1 MIRINLL
8 GRSRPKATRPTVP
21 LEATLQYVLLIIALA
36 VSCGA
41 LYGHYLLLDRENTKV
56 VAHIQKQNGEKAR
69 LEQLKQQVDNFE
81 KQKAVLQQRINVIE
95 ELQRNRTGGQELL
108 EAIANTVSR
117 TDTLWLTSVDRK
129 GNDLTINGAAGS
141 LNAVANYITQLKRSG
156 YFQTVEIKESHQ
168 DSANKTVQIFN
179 FTLTTQFGLPGS
191 TGAASPQSS
200 GQAAPAG
207 SGATGGSGSP
217 APNGAP
223 RPAQKGTV

>member
-69 LEQLKQQVDNFE
+69 LEQLKQQVDNYE

-95 ELQRNRTGGQELL
+95 DLQRNRTGGQELL

-129 GNDLTINGAAGS
+129 GNDLTINGSAGS

-168 DSANKTVQIFN
+168 NAGNKTVQIFD
-179 FTLTTQFGLPGS
+179 FTLTTQFGLPQSGGGVQQGS
-191 TGAASPQSS
+191 AQP
-200 GQAAPAG
+200 APASG
-207 SGATGGSGSP
+207 GATGGSGSSAP
-217 APNGAP
+217 AGAS
-223 RPAQKGTV
+223 PARKTGTV